1 MTELSGIEA
10 TDGEAVLSFLL
21 EAAQM
26 QIVTTQS
33 LKFAPPWDLYIFDQM
48 ASLYVVTSGRCCL
61 KMEGFEKVYRMGCG
75 DIALLMN
82 NKAHH
87 LYNDIQKYSSVKN
100 INPRNMLIRGTF
112 TLPEKEIASLL
123 PEMPPVIHMKFKE
136 MQLFPWI
143 MRTMMMIADEPAA
156 QESGIR
162 ANLKHLANI
171 LLIQAIRS
179 SLRRQ

>member
-10 TDGEAVLSFLL
+10 SNGEAVLSYLL

-33 LKFAPPWDLYIFDQM
+33 LKFAHPLDLYIFDQM
-48 ASLYVVTSGRCCL
+48 ASLYIVTSGRCCL
-61 KMEGFEKVYRMGCG
+61 RLEGSDKVYRMSCG
-75 DIALLMN
+75 DVALLMN

-87 LYNDIQKYSSVKN
+87 LHNDLQKYSSVKN
-100 INPRNMLIRGTF
+100 IIPRNMLVRGTF
-112 TLPEKEIASLL
+112 TLPEKEIASIL

-136 MQLFPWI
+136 TQLFPWI
-143 MRTMMMIADEPAA
+143 MRTIMMIADEPASK
-156 QESGIR
+156 ESGIR

-171 LLIQAIRS
+171 IIIQAIRS
-179 SLRRQ
+179 SLRR